1 MKPQK
6 TLQRVTAMPKEARA
20 KTTLSLPADLWRQ
33 TKIEAINR
41 GVDAQDIVAEALA
54 QYLKKGGAR

>member
-1 MKPQK
+1 
-6 TLQRVTAMPKEARA
+6 MPKEARA